1 MRRNE
6 NGCDNIATYGTKR
19 KRDFHRQVRV
29 VYRAC
34 RKLYGKE
41 KTQDECLRVFKVVFP
56 ELYRLRNSTEER
68 ISIPQKV
75 SDGLLLVAHDWNPH
89 FELSQLV
96 EKVIS
101 QMQIPF
107 DWKREELI
115 QFYEDIL
122 PVVMRIRKLT
132 PTETGRLMGLRDDE
146 IQKMYDAGLSN
157 SAMYKLHG
165 NSIVVDVMVALFDKL
180 FINKE
185 QKRIAGTQ
193 LSLF

>member
-1 MRRNE
+1 MKRN
-6 NGCDNIATYGTKR
+6 
-19 KRDFHRQVRV
+19 RDFHRQVRV

-75 SDGLLLVAHDWNPH
+75 SDGLLLVAHDWNTH

-101 QMQIPF
+101 QMQMPF
-107 DWKREELI
+107 DWKREELM
-115 QFYEDIL
+115 QFYEDIM

-132 PTETGRLMGLRDDE
+132 PRECFRLMGVSESDID
-146 IQKMYDAGLSN
+146 KMLNSGISN
-157 SAMYKLHG
+157 SACYKLAG
-165 NSIVVDVMVALFDKL
+165 NSIVVDVMTAIFDKL
-180 FINKE
+180 FINTEQPKE
-185 QKRIAGTQ
+185 IGMQ
-193 LSLF
+193 LTLF

>member
-101 QMQIPF
+101 QMQMPF